1 MKQSAFGGV
10 LAAALF
16 GLLMASPAAA
26 KTAKECRAEWS
37 AHKAENKAKGVTEKA
52 YVAKCRGETEKPKAA
67 KKTKEK
73 AAEKKAKESKETKKE
88 KAAEK
93 KESKKKAAKESKTEK
108 KKAAASGKKTVKE
121 CEAEWRA
128 NKAANQAKGIT
139 EKAYVAQCRAGTA
152 MAPVAAPM
160 HEKTMTSPA
169 TAPTHEKKV
178 TLPAAAPAQKM
189 AAPATGKPAGA
200 NQYAS
205 EGAAKSHCRNGTVV
219 WANLDSKIYHF
230 AGSHV
235 YGQTKQGAYM
245 CEKDATAQGM
255 RPAKN
260 EKHP

>member
-1 MKQSAFGGV
+1 MKQSAFGAV

-26 KTAKECRAEWS
+26 KTAKECRADRS
-37 AHKAENKAKGVTEKA
+37 THKAENKAKGVTEKA
-52 YVAKCRGETEKPKAA
+52 YVAKCRGETEKPKAV

-93 KESKKKAAKESKTEK
+93 GESKKKAAKESKTEK

-178 TLPAAAPAQKM
+178 TFLPAP
-189 AAPATGKPAGA
+189 
-200 NQYAS
+200 
-205 EGAAKSHCRNGTVV
+205 
-219 WANLDSKIYHF
+219 
-230 AGSHV
+230 
-235 YGQTKQGAYM
+235 
-245 CEKDATAQGM
+245 
-255 RPAKN
+255 
-260 EKHP
+260 